1 MIVCDTHAL
10 IFDALAPEKLGRG
23 ASQAISRGEAAG
35 TLSCAGISLWEIVM
49 LIGKGRV
56 RVESTPR
63 EFLETLLSARNIRVL
78 PIDPDIAS
86 LAGSSTFTHGDPA
99 DRLIAATAIV
109 HQAPLV
115 TRDSAL
121 GNLPDLVTI
130 W

>member
-1 MIVCDTHAL
+1 MIVCDTHTL
-10 IFDALAPEKLGRG
+10 IFDALAPEKLGRK
-23 ASQAISRGEAAG
+23 AAQAISQGEASG

-49 LIGKGRV
+49 LMEKGRV

-63 EFLETLLSARNIRVL
+63 EFLETLLAARNIRVL

-86 LAGSSTFTHGDPA
+86 LAGSATFRHGDPA

-115 TRDSAL
+115 TRDSVL
-121 GNLPDLVTI
+121 ENLPGLTTI